1 MQKEIDRLINSYRNN
16 ALSREEAGMLAG
28 WLEESDEHRAQFRE
42 CLAGRE
48 QPASAKA
55 EREWARFAARNKILF
70 AVPEGVNTR
79 RRLFRRYVA
88 AAAVL
93 AAGICAVWFWQGV
106 PAVPDA
112 GNGTEIGAA
121 QPLEYRTARG
131 EKLDIVLP
139 DGSKVCMNSE
149 ATLTVDLKFGKATR
163 EIEFDGEAFFTIAPD
178 KSCPFIIHSAN
189 NNYTVLGTSFNLQSY
204 AREKF
209 AVVTLHTGCL
219 QAQVKKDVI
228 ILDPNEELQID
239 ATANTITKRAV
250 RIDDSIGWIEGRL
263 GASAERRGQQ
273 TFALLSGADQH
284 PRRDRQPAIYGHG
297 GSGNAAG
304 GPSDDLRN
312 LPCKALHHQYRR
324 GIFPFEGEAKI
335 ENEFFNYLNIK

>member
-219 QAQVKKDVI
+219 QAQVKKDII

-250 RIDDSIGWIEGRL
+250 RIDDSIGWSEGRL
-263 GASAERRGQQ
+263 IFSGHPLKDVANKLSRYYQVRINIHEEIANLQYTGMVDRE
-273 TFALLSGADQH
+273 TLPEALRMISETSPVRLSITNID
-284 PRRDRQPAIYGHG
+284 
-297 GSGNAAG
+297 
-304 GPSDDLRN
+304 
-312 LPCKALHHQYRR
+312 
-324 GIFPFEGEAKI
+324 GEYFLSRAKR
-335 ENEFFNYLNIK
+335 K

>member
-112 GNGTEIGAA
+112 GNGTEISAA
-121 QPLEYRTARG
+121 QPLEYRTACG
-131 EKLDIVLP
+131 ERLDIVLP

-149 ATLTVDLKFGKATR
+149 ATLTVDPGFGKATR
-163 EIEFDGEAFFTIAPD
+163 EIEFDGEAFFTISPD
-178 KSCPFIIHSAN
+178 KNCPFIIHSAN

-204 AREKF
+204 ARENF

-219 QAQVKKDVI
+219 QAQARKDVI
-228 ILDPNEELQID
+228 ILDPLD
-239 ATANTITKRAV
+239 TAIV
-250 RIDDSIGWIEGRL
+250 FWIA
-263 GASAERRGQQ
+263 ASALS
-273 TFALLSGADQH
+273 FILALFVSKKSHA
-284 PRRDRQPAIYGHG
+284 
-297 GSGNAAG
+297 
-304 GPSDDLRN
+304 
-312 LPCKALHHQYRR
+312 
-324 GIFPFEGEAKI
+324 
-335 ENEFFNYLNIK
+335 

>member
-28 WLEESDEHRAQFRE
+28 WLEESDENRAYFRE
-42 CLAGRE
+42 CLARRE
-48 QPASAKA
+48 LPASAKA

-70 AVPEGVNTR
+70 AVPEVAGR
-79 RRLFRRYVA
+79 RRSRFLRYVA
-88 AAAVL
+88 AAAVV
-93 AAGICAVWFWQGV
+93 AAGVCAVWFWQRT
-106 PAVPDA
+106 PDVASEA
-112 GNGTEIGAA
+112 GAGAEISAA
-121 QPLEYRTARG
+121 QPLEYRTACG
-131 EKLDIVLP
+131 ERLDIVLP

-149 ATLTVDLKFGKATR
+149 ATLTVDPGFGKATR
-163 EIEFDGEAFFTIAPD
+163 EIEFDGEAFFTISPD

-219 QAQVKKDVI
+219 QAQIKKDVI

-250 RIDDSIGWIEGRL
+250 HIDDSIGWIEGRL
-263 GASAERRGQQ
+263 IFSGHPLKDVANKLSRYYQVRINIHEEIANLQYTGMVDRE
-273 TFALLSGADQH
+273 TLPEALRMISETSPVRLSITNID
-284 PRRDRQPAIYGHG
+284 
-297 GSGNAAG
+297 
-304 GPSDDLRN
+304 
-312 LPCKALHHQYRR
+312 
-324 GIFPFEGEAKI
+324 GEYFLSRAKR
-335 ENEFFNYLNIK
+335 K

>member
-1 MQKEIDRLINSYRNN
+1 MQKEIDRLINSYRSNTLN
-16 ALSREEAGMLAG
+16 KEEAGMLAG
-28 WLEESDEHRAQFRE
+28 WLEESDENRAYFRE

-48 QPASAKA
+48 LPASAKA

-70 AVPEGVNTR
+70 AVPEGVKTHR
-79 RRLFRRYVA
+79 RPFRRYVA
-88 AAAVL
+88 AAAAV
-93 AAGICAVWFWQGV
+93 AVGICAVWFWQRTPVG
-106 PAVPDA
+106 APDA
-112 GNGTEIGAA
+112 GTGVEVSAA
-121 QPLEYRTARG
+121 QPVEYRTARG

-149 ATLTVDLKFGKATR
+149 ATLTLDPGFGKATR
-163 EIEFDGEAFFTIAPD
+163 EIEFDGEAFFTITPD

-204 AREKF
+204 ARAKF

-239 ATANTITKRAV
+239 ASTNTISKRAV

-263 GASAERRGQQ
+263 VFSGHPLKDVANKLSRYYQVKINIHDEISNLQYTGMVDRE
-273 TFALLSGADQH
+273 TLPEALRMISETSPVRLSITNID
-284 PRRDRQPAIYGHG
+284 
-297 GSGNAAG
+297 
-304 GPSDDLRN
+304 
-312 LPCKALHHQYRR
+312 
-324 GIFPFEGEAKI
+324 GEYFLSRAKR
-335 ENEFFNYLNIK
+335 K

>member
-112 GNGTEIGAA
+112 GN
-121 QPLEYRTARG
+121 
-131 EKLDIVLP
+131 DIVLP

-263 GASAERRGQQ
+263 IFSGHPLKDVANKLSRYYQVRINIHEEIANLQYTGMVDRE
-273 TFALLSGADQH
+273 TLPEALRMISETSPVRLSITNID
-284 PRRDRQPAIYGHG
+284 
-297 GSGNAAG
+297 
-304 GPSDDLRN
+304 
-312 LPCKALHHQYRR
+312 
-324 GIFPFEGEAKI
+324 GEYFLSRAKR
-335 ENEFFNYLNIK
+335 K